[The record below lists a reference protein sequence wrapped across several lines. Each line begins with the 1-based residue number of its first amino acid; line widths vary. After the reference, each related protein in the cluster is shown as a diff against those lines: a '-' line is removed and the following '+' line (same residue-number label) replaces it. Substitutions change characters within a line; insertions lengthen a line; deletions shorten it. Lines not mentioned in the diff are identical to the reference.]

1 MVNDRLRRLKTGAIS
16 ETKKLFWI
24 FLYIWVLLSLFSF
37 HKAIILNEKYVI
49 YDEGF
54 AFINALVL
62 AKVVLLGEFFHL
74 GDKLKNRPLIY
85 PILYKSGV
93 FAVLLIC
100 FRIIED
106 SLSGLLRGETFSQS
120 IADIGG
126 GTLRGILMVG
136 IIMFVVL
143 MPFFAFTEL
152 ERAIGTDEL
161 HALLFGVKNR
171 GRGTAPIAP
180 RRWRWAAG
188 VALVLAL
195 GGGWLILSFNRDRSE
210 NPVAVAEK
218 IDSSPVASAGT
229 ASSLV
234 EAAAT
239 TPIGARVSGVIL
251 VLECDVNMKVKA
263 GQLCAKI
270 DPSPYQ
276 NMIDQNKTDLAAA
289 EARLEKDKTDLA
301 KAKAAL
307 EQSEAQAKRR
317 AVSQKMIDKL
327 RKAYE
332 QAEAQAKLDE
342 ETVTHIQSALEAA
355 ETYLEYTDIVAPVDG
370 TVVSRNV
377 EKGQTVEA
385 GSEPPLF
392 LIGP

>member
-1 MVNDRLRRLKTGAIS
+1 
-16 ETKKLFWI
+16 
-24 FLYIWVLLSLFSF
+24 
-37 HKAIILNEKYVI
+37 
-49 YDEGF
+49 
-54 AFINALVL
+54 
-62 AKVVLLGEFFHL
+62 
-74 GDKLKNRPLIY
+74 
-85 PILYKSGV
+85 
-93 FAVLLIC
+93 
-100 FRIIED
+100 
-106 SLSGLLRGETFSQS
+106 
-120 IADIGG
+120 
-126 GTLRGILMVG
+126 MVG